1 MDQRIRSKFLAQ
13 RAAVYA
19 EDACRLAL
27 VAVGIVHDG
36 LK

>member
-1 MDQRIRSKFLAQ
+1 MDQGVRSEFFAQ